1 LLARTLRVPYELIAG
16 PCDSGIVQS
25 TSISHDDEATVE
37 EAADF
42 YADFPARVERELEA
56 LAPRG
61 VSLVVGDIAP
71 IAFEVASRLGVPGV
85 AIGNFT
91 WDWIYEQHPGFL
103 DRTGDLL
110 ETIRHAYTKATVAL
124 ELPFAGGFEVFPKV
138 EPLPLVARRPTHD
151 RATTRA
157 HFGLPAEGR
166 VALLSFG
173 GYGLPSLNLATV
185 DCRNTWT
192 IVTTDRVSRA
202 SSTPLPHV
210 RMIPEE
216 AFLSS
221 DFRYEDVVASVD
233 AVMTKPGYGIVSEA
247 IAAERP
253 LLYTSRGV
261 FREYDLFVREMPR
274 YLRARFI
281 PQEDLFAGQ
290 WLAALEALLLQ
301 SDPPEHLRPD
311 GADYAARRLLELA
324 RLGD

>member
-1 LLARTLRVPYELIAG
+1 
-16 PCDSGIVQS
+16 
-25 TSISHDDEATVE
+25 
-37 EAADF
+37 
-42 YADFPARVERELEA
+42 
-56 LAPRG
+56 
-61 VSLVVGDIAP
+61 
-71 IAFEVASRLGVPGV
+71 
-85 AIGNFT
+85 
-91 WDWIYEQHPGFL
+91 
-103 DRTGDLL
+103 
-110 ETIRHAYTKATVAL
+110 
-124 ELPFAGGFEVFPKV
+124 
-138 EPLPLVARRPTHD
+138 
-151 RATTRA
+151 
-157 HFGLPAEGR
+157 
-166 VALLSFG
+166 
-173 GYGLPSLNLATV
+173 
-185 DCRNTWT
+185 
-192 IVTTDRVSRA
+192 
-202 SSTPLPHV
+202 
-210 RMIPEE
+210 MIPEE

-290 WLAALEALLLQ
+290 WLAALDALLLQ